1 MIKFTFDHFPREEE
15 IIDDVEAAL
24 LIQCKY
30 GCIDEISEK
39 IKMHFKENL
48 EKQEKDTEDLSILFK
63 DFEKDTSALE
73 IFSSIFSKEKYIKD
87 ISEKERDEI
96 ALLWVNY
103 MCNEK
108 RGKILGYVRKILLHK
123 TDYKKQAIEIVKHE
137 ILSSDDDG
145 GYYGSIIYIWTLMR
159 VVNIASLDLKNHFRK
174 NDYGHISMN

>member
-1 MIKFTFDHFPREEE
+1 MIKFAFDHFPREEE

-30 GCIDEISEK
+30 GCLDEISEK
-39 IKMHFKENL
+39 IKTYFGKNL
-48 EKQEKDTEDLSILFK
+48 EKNEKGTENFFILFK

-87 ISEKERDEI
+87 ISEEKRDEI

-108 RGKILGYVRKILLHK
+108 RGEILSHVRKILLRK
-123 TDYKKQAIEIVKHE
+123 IDYKKQAIEIVKHE
-137 ILSSDDDG
+137 ILSNDDDG